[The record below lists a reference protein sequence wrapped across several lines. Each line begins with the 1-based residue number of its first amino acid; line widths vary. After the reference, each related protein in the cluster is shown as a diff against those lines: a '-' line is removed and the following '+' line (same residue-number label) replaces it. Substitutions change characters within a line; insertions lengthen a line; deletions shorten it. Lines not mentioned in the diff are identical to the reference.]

1 MTLIIYLL
9 LGTLVLTLPL
19 CEPFFKFLFLI
30 NPIKDDIC
38 YLLMLDL
45 HLKKYHLSSP
55 QGSSQHSLSR
65 AIYLLIHY
73 S

>member
-9 LGTLVLTLPL
+9 LGTLALTPPL
-19 CEPFFKFLFLI
+19 CEPFLFLFLI

-45 HLKKYHLSSP
+45 RLKKYHLSSP
-55 QGSSQHSLSR
+55 QGSSQRSLSR

>member
-19 CEPFFKFLFLI
+19 CEPFFTFFFLFLI

-55 QGSSQHSLSR
+55 QGNVVYHGQY
-65 AIYLLIHY
+65 IC
-73 S
+73 